1 MDQVHQRLDVL
12 YREAPEALFALP
24 DQVRNI
30 GEFIVTETA
39 DAPDKIVAV
48 LGKMVGNRGQDR
60 MEHMPGA
67 GAGQVPAFRCKFLQ
81 YRNIFLIEFAWHDG
95 VPG

>member
-1 MDQVHQRLDVL
+1 
-12 YREAPEALFALP
+12 
-24 DQVRNI
+24 
-30 GEFIVTETA
+30 
-39 DAPDKIVAV
+39 
-48 LGKMVGNRGQDR
+48 
-60 MEHMPGA
+60 MPGA